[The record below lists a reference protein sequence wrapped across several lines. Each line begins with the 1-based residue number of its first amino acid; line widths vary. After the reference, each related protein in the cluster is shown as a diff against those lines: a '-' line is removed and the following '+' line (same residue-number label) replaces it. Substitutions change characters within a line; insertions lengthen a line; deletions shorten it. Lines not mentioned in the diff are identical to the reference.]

1 MARDIT
7 PCATFLKPLIYRA
20 SFPRLM
26 KLLTRNQG
34 FQGFSC
40 TSRDIAIMDS
50 VYLRLNETQ
59 YLTATETAT
68 REVELSFNLFAS
80 LYIYEQSLT

>member
-1 MARDIT
+1 MA
-7 PCATFLKPLIYRA
+7 
-20 SFPRLM
+20 
-26 KLLTRNQG
+26 
-34 FQGFSC
+34 
-40 TSRDIAIMDS
+40 RDIAIMDS